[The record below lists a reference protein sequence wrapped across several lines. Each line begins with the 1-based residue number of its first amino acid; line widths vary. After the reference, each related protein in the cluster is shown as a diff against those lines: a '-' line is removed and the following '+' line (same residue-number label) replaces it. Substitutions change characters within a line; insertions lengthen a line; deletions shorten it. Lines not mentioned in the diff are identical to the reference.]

1 MLTEAAVSPL
11 APLTLHLTVSL
22 KEPGICVDDS
32 ETVETPD
39 HTKNTRLLLNVTV
52 KEQSVV

>member
-22 KEPGICVDDS
+22 KKPGICVDDS
-32 ETVETPD
+32 ETVETLD